1 MPKRRFTS
9 RCSRIREPTYYS
21 GKNFKRDTRMKN
33 LTVVDFN
40 LCDFNRAVR
49 KDNLSLRCVLYDR
62 DWR

>member
-1 MPKRRFTS
+1 
-9 RCSRIREPTYYS
+9 
-21 GKNFKRDTRMKN
+21 MKN